1 MEAVASPGRR
11 WFGSRATSEQGWCWP
26 RKPQPAGTVPPH
38 CLHADPALVLAA
50 LMAFL
55 RRYELI
61 VGIPEACGIPEF
73 YQDAARLET
82 EFNSAPKV
90 DQWGRPVPPSAIDD
104 VVAEPWFLELA
115 PTLDGGFVCQAY
127 VARVAWVVS
136 LGSSRGRVCC
146 GGLGVCCSQHCG

>member
-1 MEAVASPGRR
+1 MEAVANPGRR
-11 WFGSRATSEQGWCWP
+11 WFDSRATSEQGWCWP
-26 RKPQPAGTVPPH
+26 RKPQPAGTVPPR

-104 VVAEPWFLELA
+104 VVAEPWFLEPSELELNQEEEV
-115 PTLDGGFVCQAY
+115 TSHEQEEQKEREQEELRQ
-127 VARVAWVVS
+127 VVP
-136 LGSSRGRVCC
+136 L
-146 GGLGVCCSQHCG
+146 